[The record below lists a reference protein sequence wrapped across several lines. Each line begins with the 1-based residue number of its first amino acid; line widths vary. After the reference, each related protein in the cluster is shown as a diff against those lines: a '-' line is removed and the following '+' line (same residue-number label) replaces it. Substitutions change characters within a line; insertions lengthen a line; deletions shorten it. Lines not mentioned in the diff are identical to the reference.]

1 MLKPDIA
8 KLLNDQVNAEFFAS
22 NVYLQLSAWC
32 EDNGLEGSA
41 KFFREHS
48 LEERTHM
55 DKIFD
60 YMTECGQSVRIEAI
74 EAPPAEFDNLMDVIN
89 AAYEHEL
96 KVTAMIKNIAKN
108 AFASEDYT
116 TFNFIEWF
124 IAEQHKEEVL
134 FTKILDKAKMLDF
147 HGQPGQQLHIMD
159 NFLRFVEGNS

>member
-1 MLKPDIA
+1 MLKPKIS

-32 EDNGLEGSA
+32 DHNGLEGSA

-60 YMTECGQSVRIEAI
+60 YLTECGQQVTIKSIPQPEND
-74 EAPPAEFDNLMDVIN
+74 FSNLMEVIN
-89 AAYEHEL
+89 AAYQHEL
-96 KVTAMIKNIAKN
+96 KVTAMIKKIAN
-108 AFASEDYT
+108 AAHELKDYT

-124 IAEQHKEEVL
+124 IAEQHEEEVL
-134 FTKILDKAKMLDF
+134 FGKILDKAKMLNF
-147 HGQPGQQLHIMD
+147 KGEPGQSLHIMD
-159 NFLRFVEGNS
+159 NYLRFSGGK

>member
-1 MLKPDIA
+1 MLKPEIVE
-8 KLLNDQVNAEFFAS
+8 LLNDQVNAEFYAS

-32 EDNGLEGSA
+32 EDNGLEGGA

-60 YMTECGQSVRIEAI
+60 YMTECSLSVKIGAI
-74 EAPPAEFDNLMDVIN
+74 PAPPAEYGNLMEVIN

-96 KVTAMIKNIAKN
+96 KVSAMIKNIAKN
-108 AFASEDYT
+108 AFAAEDYT

-124 IAEQHKEEVL
+124 IAEQHEEEVL

-147 HGQPGQQLHIMD
+147 DGQPGQQLHIMD
-159 NFLRFVEGNS
+159 NFLRFVGSNN